1 MSFRLPSIARPA
13 LRLIT
18 VAALLAAAPAAL
30 YASSI
35 TYDIALSPA
44 NSSQVAGAGTITLA
58 SAPPS
63 SGVATYTIANQQ
75 LQNITFT
82 IGDQNFYLSGDP
94 SATVTFTNGQL
105 TQINFLQTVNSAP
118 NRYTLELSNGFTLY
132 GNGFGHAISSGS
144 FAATPEIVLPD
155 TTTSDSTNIAP
166 ASSPTPEPGSLVL
179 LATALLLG
187 GFFIFRRKRTAQSCA
202 SQSSN
207 GQTVRAGA
215 ARTAL

>member
-1 MSFRLPSIARPA
+1 MSSRLPSLAQPA
-13 LRLIT
+13 LRFLAL
-18 VAALLAAAPAAL
+18 AALLAAAPAL

-35 TYDIALSPA
+35 NYDITLSPT
-44 NSSQVAGAGTITLA
+44 SGQYAGTGTITLA

-63 SGVATYTIANQQ
+63 SGVVTYTIANQQ
-75 LQNITFT
+75 LQNISFS

-132 GNGFGHAISSGS
+132 SNGFGHALSSGS
-144 FAATPEIVLPD
+144 FAATPDITLPN
-155 TTTSDSTNIAP
+155 TTTSDNSADTATP

-179 LATALLLG
+179 LATALLIG
-187 GFFIFRRKRTAQSCA
+187 GFFVFRRNRTAHS
-202 SQSSN
+202 
-207 GQTVRAGA
+207 
-215 ARTAL
+215 

>member
-1 MSFRLPSIARPA
+1 MSTRTPLLTKRPTAWPA
-13 LRLIT
+13 LRLFAI
-18 VAALLAAAPAAL
+18 AALLAAAPAL
-30 YASSI
+30 HASSI
-35 TYDIALSPA
+35 TYDITLSPA
-44 NSSQVAGAGTITLA
+44 NSTQYAGTGTITLA

-63 SGVATYTIANQQ
+63 SGVATYTIGDQQ
-75 LQNITFT
+75 LQNIIFT

-118 NRYTLELSNGFTLY
+118 NRFTLELSNGFTLY

-155 TTTSDSTNIAP
+155 TTTSDSTDITP
-166 ASSPTPEPGSLVL
+166 ASSTTPEPGSLVL

-187 GFFIFRRKRTAQSCA
+187 GFFVLRRTRTANS
-202 SQSSN
+202 
-207 GQTVRAGA
+207 
-215 ARTAL
+215 